1 MKGLSILSCTS
12 LNQGGEVEANVQR
25 CLIAKQWGMQKLLNK
40 TSHALGQEK
49 KKLKQSFK
57 AAHRCVLFNAEGC
70 LQCCDFPRKVNPDE

>member
-49 KKLKQSFK
+49 KKK
-57 AAHRCVLFNAEGC
+57 AEAII
-70 LQCCDFPRKVNPDE
+70 